1 MMDHAHITAGELLVA
16 LGVAAAYATLGVIVF
31 LVAFKIM
38 QKMMPFSLRKE
49 IEEDQNVA
57 LGVLMGA
64 VILGLA
70 IIIGA
75 AVG

>member
-1 MMDHAHITAGELLVA
+1 MNAGHMTASELLVA

-31 LVAFKIM
+31 LIAFKIM
-38 QKMMPFSLRKE
+38 QKLMPFSVRKE
-49 IEEDQNVA
+49 IEEDHNVA
-57 LGVLMGA
+57 LGILMGA